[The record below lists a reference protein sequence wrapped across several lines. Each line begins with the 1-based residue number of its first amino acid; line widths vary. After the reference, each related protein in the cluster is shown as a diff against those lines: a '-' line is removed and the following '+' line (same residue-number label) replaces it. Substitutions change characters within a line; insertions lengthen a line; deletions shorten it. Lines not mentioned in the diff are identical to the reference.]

1 MAEVAKSRDARRRRR
16 ILDQGSDRLAFI
28 TGRIQTL
35 PPALPDSAASSTQSP
50 PPNTTLSASV
60 HHSDSISHTLQPYGD
75 DHAPNTALE
84 ALPKNQ
90 TERDTLTVPTSE
102 IQPEEV
108 QLQPL
113 PPSPSPSPSP
123 PYTEEPKRFVTP
135 SDITRAINSSRVT
148 RLCCSVLVALLVLL
162 SFLGTNV
169 FSTVISFRPLY
180 VVLVTNATVVIARLF
195 FGVQRDSGRTRRS
208 GSSGDGEDE
217 YSQLARMLEL
227 CLVAKNVADA
237 VFMDC
242 AVYAIVLICGLSV
255 IKA

>member
-35 PPALPDSAASSTQSP
+35 PPTLPDSAASSTQSP
-50 PPNTTLSASV
+50 HPNTTLSAS
-60 HHSDSISHTLQPYGD
+60 DSISHNLQPYGD
-75 DHAPNTALE
+75 DNAPNTAIQT
-84 ALPKNQ
+84 PHKNQ
-90 TERDTLTVPTSE
+90 PERDIVTVPTSE
-102 IQPEEV
+102 IQPEQV
-108 QLQPL
+108 QLQQ
-113 PPSPSPSPSP
+113 PPQSPSPSP

-148 RLCCSVLVALLVLL
+148 RLCCSVLVALMVLL

-242 AVYAIVLICGLSV
+242 AIYAIVLICGLSL